1 MLRPPPCLWQ
11 TRQWIISPSGTRPS
25 AVGLRGKGAVIQ
37 HSAKELPLCMCVAC
51 TTSALTLVCI
61 VCTSTVYSLCSTI
74 FSSCALCS
82 LFLYRADIALTV
94 SINRAFHK
102 IKKVQLKQNDP
113 EYPLSTWTWVRSCK
127 IHAVQNKCT
136 KCQRAIT
143 SCPLQ
148 VDCVDL
154 AGVLLR
160 RSTVLTKTVI
170 CSYFSQT
177 LSHLPYQLEKW
188 ILVHVPNK
196 SCPRTSW
203 NQRTPAECL
212 LKHRCWP
219 PAFLPRLKALQ
230 LLQRIEFQQYFND
243 YSNKT
248 NWFIQADELGPVYRL
263 HYTQI

>member
-1 MLRPPPCLWQ
+1 
-11 TRQWIISPSGTRPS
+11 
-25 AVGLRGKGAVIQ
+25 
-37 HSAKELPLCMCVAC
+37 MCVAC

-61 VCTSTVYSLCSTI
+61 VCTSTVHSLCSSI
-74 FSSCALCS
+74 FFPSCTLCS

-102 IKKVQLKQNDP
+102 IFSFKKVQLKQNDP
-113 EYPLSTWTWVRSCK
+113 EYLLSTWTWVRSCK

-154 AGVLLR
+154 AGVRLR

-177 LSHLPYQLEKW
+177 LSHLLYQLEKW
-188 ILVHVPNK
+188 ILVPVQNK
-196 SCPRTSW
+196 SCPRTSR
-203 NQRTPAECL
+203 NQRPPAECL
-212 LKHRCWP
+212 LKHHCWP
-219 PAFLPRLKALQ
+219 LAFLPRLQGLQ
-230 LLQRIEFQQYFND
+230 LLQPIEFQQYFND
-243 YSNKT
+243 YSKPT
-248 NWFIQADELGPVYRL
+248 GFFRL
-263 HYTQI
+263 RS